1 VEVEEAAALLI
12 YRKSPRSPHYSS
24 VHNLRCIVTR
34 NHALYL
40 ARTRRGSHTIET
52 KVPKGRKNCTVKREV
67 IKLLG

>member
-1 VEVEEAAALLI
+1 MNFKTSGQLGITFYFTFNKKV
-12 YRKSPRSPHYSS
+12 Y
-24 VHNLRCIVTR
+24 NLRCIVTR